1 MPCLA
6 LPRASAALARCL
18 ALLFAGLCL
27 AVPCASDAQWPEEAV
42 ANVHRPAAFFRA
54 AWTNG
59 ERTIERLVVS
69 QNPELPLQL
78 AGKALLSAGKS
89 PRWLRST
96 RLISR
101 GAAQSGVEFFGG
113 DFLPGEVAGL
123 SLQPGSS
130 FDA

>member
-6 LPRASAALARCL
+6 LPRASAALPRCP

-27 AVPCASDAQWPEEAV
+27 AGPCVSNAQWPEETV
-42 ANVHRPAAFFRA
+42 ANTRRPAALFRA
-54 AWTNG
+54 AWNNG

-69 QNPELPLQL
+69 QNPEVPLQL
-78 AGKALLSAGKS
+78 AGKSVISAGKS

-101 GAAQSGVEFFGG
+101 GAAKSGVEFFGG
-113 DFLPGEVAGL
+113 DFLPGE
-123 SLQPGSS
+123 
-130 FDA
+130 